1 MLTYNDSHPGKESLH
16 IWQVFFLLPYSA
28 EKSHQSSP
36 VLCSIMGR
44 RPFCYSRPDAQGISE
59 ATPKSNF
66 LTRQCC
72 VNYLW
77 DSSTLVVPEFWL
89 LWIFSSNRGWSE
101 SLDVRTQTYENI
113 NLLHDEEPWTRH
125 ELGAVA
131 HTSNPSTLMW
141 VGGQCEIHGKSQ
153 SCDLAQTQVSKRCLS

>member
-1 MLTYNDSHPGKESLH
+1 MLKYNDSQPGKVSLY
-16 IWQVFFLLPYSA
+16 IWPVSLLLPYSA

-36 VLCSIMGR
+36 ALCSIMGR
-44 RPFCYSRPDAQGISE
+44 RTFCYSRPDAQEFGE

-77 DSSTLVVPEFWL
+77 DSSTLVAPEFWL

-101 SLDVRTQTYENI
+101 PFDMRTQTYENA
-113 NLLHDEEPWTRH
+113 NLLHDEEPWARH
-125 ELGAVA
+125 ELGTVA

-141 VGGQCEIHGKSQ
+141 VGGQCGQYGKF
-153 SCDLAQTQVSKRCLS
+153 